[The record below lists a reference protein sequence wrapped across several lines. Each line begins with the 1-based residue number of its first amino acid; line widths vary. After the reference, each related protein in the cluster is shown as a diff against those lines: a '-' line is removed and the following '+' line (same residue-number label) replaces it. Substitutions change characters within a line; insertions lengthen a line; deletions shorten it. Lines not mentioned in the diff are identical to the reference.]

1 LRASRPEPKNKA
13 EYGKGYYAD
22 KLRNASSGYV
32 HPYHTDANPLVF
44 THYNYM
50 KTLFEAVGPEQV
62 SPHYESL
69 SRSRRGLIFLFAYI
83 GSITSISRLGGWS
96 HNEWI
101 RNMIFHHE
109 YLLAVY
115 LGYIELRHFTFMLG
129 PKFTIFYNVYTRYET
144 QQLASQWADV
154 AEQRQMIHLMD
165 TKAQMEYVRI
175 NKEYD
180 FVKKR
185 ALVNYL
191 TNSRNDLENHF
202 HGRAQNML
210 SSIERYE
217 QTNLKFL
224 LTGIGKGA
232 LEKVHASLADPVQGK
247 NIREGA
253 FQAALTGIR
262 DGTMTYKNDPI
273 LPILQ
278 DEILKRTTA
287 YKTLT
292 AQEESNML
300 CLNADQKKTVTDQ
313 DKRDKAAYLA
323 TVPNINHPTVKGHEK
338 YQSFVN
344 TIKGAG
350 H

>member
-1 LRASRPEPKNKA
+1 
-13 EYGKGYYAD
+13 
-22 KLRNASSGYV
+22 
-32 HPYHTDANPLVF
+32 
-44 THYNYM
+44 M

-69 SRSRRGLIFLFAYI
+69 SRSRRGLIFMFAYI

-115 LGYIELRHFTFMLG
+115 IGYIEIRHFTFMLG

-154 AEQRQMIHLMD
+154 AEERQMVHLMH

-175 NKEYD
+175 NREYD

-191 TNSRNDLENHF
+191 TSSRANLETHF
-202 HGRAQNML
+202 HNRSSNML
-210 SSIERYE
+210 TTIERYE
-217 QTNLKFL
+217 NVNLKNL
-224 LTGIGKGA
+224 LAGIGKGA
-232 LEKVHASLADPVQGK
+232 LEKVHASLADPAQGQQIK
-247 NIREGA
+247 EQA

-262 DGTMTYKNDPI
+262 DGIMTYKNDPI

-278 DEILKRTTA
+278 EEILKRTTA
-287 YKTLT
+287 FTGL
-292 AQEESNML
+292 SN
-300 CLNADQKKTVTDQ
+300 
-313 DKRDKAAYLA
+313 
-323 TVPNINHPTVKGHEK
+323 E
-338 YQSFVN
+338 
-344 TIKGAG
+344 
-350 H
+350 

>member
-1 LRASRPEPKNKA
+1 MRASRPEPKNKA